1 MCLLTQ
7 ISELSYA
14 SLLSI
19 CSIGY
24 LVIVVIVEMPL
35 YLKHFSM
42 PDLKITWFN
51 SSINNIFSAFIII
64 LFAYICQ
71 AGVFVV
77 LNELKEPTFRRMKK
91 VISRSV
97 ITDFI
102 FYSVVSFFGYISTK
116 NYTAEMITDREPYTP
131 GKVDYAMNIGRIFLY
146 IAIII
151 HIPINYHPFRRSM
164 FNLLFSSSQKI
175 EGIRYVVNKKHYR
188 DSVIISTNGLC
199 GYSIPQHSVNN

>member
-1 MCLLTQ
+1 MCLLTH

-35 YLKHFSM
+35 YLKHFTM

-102 FYSVVSFFGYISTK
+102 FYSVVSLFGYISTK
-116 NYTAEMITDREPYTP
+116 NYTSEMITDREPYTP
-131 GKVDYAMNIGRIFLY
+131 GKVDYAMNVGRIFLY
-146 IAIII
+146 IAILI
-151 HIPINYHPFRRSM
+151 HIPINYHPFRRSL

-175 EGIRYVVNKKHYR
+175 EGIRYPHKQKHYSNSILTG
-188 DSVIISTNGLC
+188 DHCVC
-199 GYSIPQHSVNN
+199 GHRVPKHRVNH